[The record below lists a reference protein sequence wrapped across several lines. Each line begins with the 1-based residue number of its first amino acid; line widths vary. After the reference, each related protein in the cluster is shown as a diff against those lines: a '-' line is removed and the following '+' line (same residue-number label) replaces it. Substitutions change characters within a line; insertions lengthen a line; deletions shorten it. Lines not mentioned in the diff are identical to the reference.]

1 MRPRWLAI
9 VFAASTAT
17 ACTTQDT
24 RPPSA
29 GSAAAPASAP
39 AVTTADID
47 PTVPPAP
54 ADSLGNTL
62 SDGPGAS
69 IVVDGGP
76 LPRAV
81 VDAVSRRGGD
91 LVDTAVWDARFETYG
106 LPRVVGDGVVL
117 VEASIDATR
126 VSNGWRRVDQLQW
139 LFQDTSHNG
148 VESLLDQAAV
158 AAGLD
163 GRAVVETA
171 EVVDGAVCT
180 MRVYTETAALAA
192 PVWTLQ
198 GCAFATFPGMYSLGV
213 GRDGVFT
220 GVEVPVVE
228 PTVGQVAAV
237 LDGTVEEV
245 HVAFGH
251 PAATGSATTLRISV
265 NVSFNADVNTAVAA
279 VADGPLVGWQ
289 QSPGDASVML
299 SGTGG
304 ASWVLSDGSARFS
317 FEGRLQS

>member
-1 MRPRWLAI
+1 MRRRWLAI
-9 VFAASTAT
+9 AFAVSMAT

-29 GSAAAPASAP
+29 GSAASPASAP
-39 AVTTADID
+39 AVTTADTD
-47 PTVPPAP
+47 TTVPAAP
-54 ADSLGNTL
+54 AGSPGKTL
-62 SDGPGAS
+62 SAGPGAS

-81 VDAVSRRGGD
+81 VDAVSRSGGD
-91 LVDTAVWDARFETYG
+91 LVDTSVWDAQFETYG

-126 VSNGWRRVDQLQW
+126 MSNGWRRIDQLQW

-148 VESLLDQAAV
+148 VASLLDQAA
-158 AAGLD
+158 AAVGLD
-163 GRAVVETA
+163 GRAVVETSQ
-171 EVVDGAVCT
+171 VVDGAVCT
-180 MRVYTETAALAA
+180 KRVYTEPAALAS

-198 GCAFATFPGMYSLGV
+198 GCAYTTFPGMYSLGV

-251 PAATGSATTLRISV
+251 PEATGSATTLRISV
-265 NVSFNADVNTAVAA
+265 NVSFNADVKAVVAA
-279 VADGPLVGWQ
+279 VAGGPLVGWQ
-289 QSPGDASVML
+289 QSPGESSVML